1 VYFIFPEQK
10 QMNRE
15 KILQLT
21 NYPKIYAASAF
32 GMSVSDFTEE
42 CKKHGEAKK
51 KLNVQKELKDGHIIR
66 KKNMK
71 KLKMFLSKLLN
82 LTLKKQKKEKIF

>member
-1 VYFIFPEQK
+1 
-10 QMNRE
+10 MNRE

-42 CKKHGEAKK
+42 CKKHGKTKK
-51 KLNVQKELKDGHIIR
+51 TKLQRN
-66 KKNMK
+66 
-71 KLKMFLSKLLN
+71 
-82 LTLKKQKKEKIF
+82 